1 MEEIREIVSSI
12 LSEDQFLVDIVHKGG
27 YGSQK
32 LLVLVD
38 SDSGLTID
46 DCAQISRNLSDKLE
60 EQDFFDSK
68 YLLEVSSPGLDHPI
82 HLTRQFKK
90 NIGRSI
96 EVQTNEGNEM
106 VGKLNVVENDF
117 IELQQNNLKKG
128 VRHSKLEN
136 IRLSFTDIKTAK
148 VLISFK
154 N

>member
-1 MEEIREIVSSI
+1 MAEIREIVTS
-12 LSEDQFLVDIVHKGG
+12 LLKEDQFLVDIVHKGA
-27 YGSQK
+27 YGNQK

-60 EQDFFDSK
+60 EEDLFDSK
-68 YLLEVSSPGLDHPI
+68 YHLEVSSPGLDHPI

-90 NIGRSI
+90 NIGRSV

-106 VGKLNVVENDF
+106 VGKLKVVENDF

-128 VRHSKLEN
+128 GRHSKLEN
-136 IRLSFTDIKTAK
+136 IRLSFSDIKTAK
-148 VLISFK
+148 VLISF
-154 N
+154 

>member
-1 MEEIREIVSSI
+1 MAEIREIVTS
-12 LSEDQFLVDIVHKGG
+12 LLKEDQFLVDIVHKGA

-60 EQDFFDSK
+60 EEDLFDSK
-68 YLLEVSSPGLDHPI
+68 YHLEVSSPGLDHPI

-106 VGKLNVVENDF
+106 VGKLKVVENDF

-128 VRHSKLEN
+128 GRHSKLEK
-136 IRLSFTDIKTAK
+136 IRLSFSDIKTAK
-148 VLISFK
+148 VLISF
-154 N
+154 